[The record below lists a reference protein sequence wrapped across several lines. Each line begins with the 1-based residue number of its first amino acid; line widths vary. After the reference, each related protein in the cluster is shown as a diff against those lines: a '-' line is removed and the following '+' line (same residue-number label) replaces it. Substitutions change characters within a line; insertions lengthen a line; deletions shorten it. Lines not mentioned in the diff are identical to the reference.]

1 MTSEAGNRVKVTAS
15 GCNLLIKD
23 VDPLFNY
30 SQPNNF
36 YVLNLSNPYHRAVC
50 IKLLRM
56 VANQQTYV
64 FLRFAYLQ
72 DSKVIGAGKSGLS
85 KSDTS
90 NSQPKTIQ
98 AKSKK
103 TDGLLGQY
111 KDRDDYYIPPGAHE
125 IKLIR
130 EYSAEKE
137 DRLDNFQL
145 DTLQNLR
152 VIQAAATDINLAR
165 EMFRKFDSDGSG
177 ALDRYEL
184 KELLQKVGL
193 HLENEVFE
201 QAMDM
206 CDIDGSGELDVS
218 SCVNIFSI

>member
-1 MTSEAGNRVKVTAS
+1 MKVTAS

-50 IKLLRM
+50 IKLLRL

-64 FLRFAYLQ
+64 FLRFAYSPETKL
-72 DSKVIGAGKSGLS
+72 ATGKSLAS
-85 KSDTS
+85 KSDTAS
-90 NSQPKTIQ
+90 SQPKTPST
-98 AKSKK
+98 KVKK
-103 TDGLLGQY
+103 TESLLGQY
-111 KDRDDYYIPPGAHE
+111 KDRDDYYIPASAHE
-125 IKLIR
+125 VKLIR

-137 DRLDNFQL
+137 DRLDHFQL
-145 DTLQNLR
+145 ETLQNLR
-152 VIQAAATDINLAR
+152 AIQAAATDITLAR

-177 ALDRYEL
+177 TLDRLEL

-218 SCVNIFSI
+218 DQFYSFSLF